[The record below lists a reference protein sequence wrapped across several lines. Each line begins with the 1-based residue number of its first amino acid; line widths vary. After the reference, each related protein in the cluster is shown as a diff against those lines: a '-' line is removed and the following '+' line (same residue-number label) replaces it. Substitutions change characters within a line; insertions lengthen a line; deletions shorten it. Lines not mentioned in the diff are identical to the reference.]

1 MDQARKLELAQL
13 LNAISER
20 GTAVMVATHDAEF
33 AALFAQR
40 AVLLGSG
47 TVLAD
52 GPARQVLG
60 GGWHFST
67 AIANLFP
74 DSGALTPE
82 QGAQLLL
89 DRDEVIA

>member
-1 MDQARKLELAQL
+1 
-13 LNAISER
+13 
-20 GTAVMVATHDAEF
+20 
-33 AALFAQR
+33 
-40 AVLLGSG
+40 
-47 TVLAD
+47 
-52 GPARQVLG
+52 VLG